1 MKSYLFIVVLLAVMS
16 CNDSGNHKND
26 INNEPVSENF
36 SQFMQKFI
44 NEPDFR
50 LRRVNFP
57 LAGSNSD
64 DRVVGE
70 TQDNYLWTKGD
81 WLFYAEEDFRDNPDK
96 NIRTESIDNDT
107 TAMYRLYRENSGYDV
122 RYNFELKEGKWYL
135 VNYSYQNI

>member
-1 MKSYLFIVVLLAVMS
+1 MS

-26 INNEPVSENF
+26 IHNKQDPENF

-70 TQDNYLWTKGD
+70 AQDNYLWTKED

-96 NIRTESIDNDT
+96 SIKTEAIDNDN
-107 TAMYRLYRENSGYDV
+107 TAMYRLYKENSGYDI
-122 RYNFELKEGKWYL
+122 RYKFEMKEGKWYL